1 MHRPAPAV
9 TVEAPEAAN
18 LLELMLA
25 SLLRRRLADPRGRAH
40 ARSLAG
46 PVIVEAGTMRATLT
60 FRDGGVS
67 ISRDGGPRAVARVR
81 GSLAAIVDAALG
93 RRRVANVLRGRLRVT
108 GRPLALGHLVA
119 LLGAG
124 GGR

>member
-1 MHRPAPAV
+1 MNRPASAV

-40 ARSLAG
+40 ARALAG
-46 PVIVEAGTMRATLT
+46 PVVVQAGTMRATLT

-67 ISRDGGPRAVARVR
+67 VARGGDARAVARVR

-93 RRRVANVLRGRLRVT
+93 RRRIANVLRGRLRVS

-119 LLGAG
+119 LLGGG